1 LSGERRNLAL
11 LPNAYMQGE
20 TAGYSMAENEQRFE
34 NAIAMNAIGF
44 FGLHIITAG
53 IYQGEDLCFATEKGY
68 KRLFIKDDH
77 LVGCILIGDQVARGG
92 IYTNLIRSRTD
103 LRTLDFA
110 MISEQPALMAFAQ
123 KVRSEQLGRAQ

>member
-1 LSGERRNLAL
+1 
-11 LPNAYMQGE
+11 MQGE
-20 TAGYSMAENEQRFE
+20 STGYSMTGNEQRFE

-53 IYQGEDLCFATEKGY
+53 MYEGEDLLFTTESGY
-68 KRLFIKDDH
+68 KRLFIKDNH
-77 LVGCILIGDQVARGG
+77 LVGCILIGDQVSRGG
-92 IYTNLIRSRTD
+92 IYTDLIRSRTD